1 MTIWPD
7 IACNDLA
14 CNDLACND
22 LACDDMQC
30 SEIATA
36 VQRPKLHAALRAAA
50 VVAGLLMAPA
60 AVAIEPIP
68 CDSAMKAQQV
78 AQLLFGRNVADQVR
92 VTEAE
97 WSDFV
102 AREVTPRFPDGFT
115 VLDAT
120 GQWRD
125 SRRGT
130 IVHEG
135 SKLIE
140 IVLPGRGDDKGKIDA
155 IADAY
160 KSRFEQQSVGLIIGP
175 ACIRF

>member
-1 MTIWPD
+1 M
-7 IACNDLA
+7 AR
-14 CNDLACND
+14 
-22 LACDDMQC
+22 DDMQC
-30 SEIATA
+30 SEIAATA
-36 VQRPKLHAALRAAA
+36 QRPKLHAALRVAAIA
-50 VVAGLLMAPA
+50 AGILLGMSLPALLIAPA
-60 AVAIEPIP
+60 ALAIEPMP
-68 CDSAMKAQQV
+68 CDATMRAQQV
-78 AQLLFGRNVADQVR
+78 AQLLFGRNVADRVR
-92 VTEAE
+92 VTEIE
-97 WSDFV
+97 WKDFV

-125 SRRGT
+125 SRRGK

-140 IVLPGRGDDKGKIDA
+140 IVLPGKSDDKAKIDA

-160 KSRFEQQSVGLIIGP
+160 KNRFEQQSVGLIIGP